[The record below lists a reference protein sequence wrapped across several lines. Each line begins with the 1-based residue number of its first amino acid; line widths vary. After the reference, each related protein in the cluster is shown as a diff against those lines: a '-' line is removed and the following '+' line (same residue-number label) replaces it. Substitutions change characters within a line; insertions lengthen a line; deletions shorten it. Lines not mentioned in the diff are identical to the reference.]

1 MVNDQEDLTRKITHE
16 DYGKAEMGLSKMA
29 TIIEKRIY
37 EVPKDL
43 TVLEIKKAKIFTYAT
58 DNFIKGIDPT
68 KLLAPIAGGCSLIM
82 VIIFLTS
89 LDEDLNWYWISI
101 FILCIISTIFFAVF
115 HFTKPKKERILNR
128 KDGLV
133 TIEGAYYQPNIT
145 MPFDKALFCFVTGG
159 DDAGGFHL
167 HMIRPKNY
175 TYSIFGAGFTMYNDM
190 SFFTWYMDKNRPL
203 PPGSAFDPYREDDFE
218 RRKAAGFPKPLY
230 PSSVPTPEATP
241 EQQAERAKYWNEE
254 LFIDE
259 EDGKEKMRITYF
271 E

>member
-1 MVNDQEDLTRKITHE
+1 MVSKEDDLTRKITHK
-16 DYGKAEMGLSKMA
+16 DYGKAELGLSKMA

-43 TVLEIKKAKIFTYAT
+43 KIERV
-58 DNFIKGIDPT
+58 IKGSNFTFASQFFLKKTDASNVLPT
-68 KLLAPIAGGCSLIM
+68 TIGGVSFIVVIA
-82 VIIFLTS
+82 FLTS
-89 LDEDLNWYWISI
+89 LGQKFNWFEI
-101 FILCIISTIFFAVF
+101 FIFISCVISTIYFTIYY
-115 HFTKPKKERILNR
+115 FTKPKKEQILNR
-128 KDGLV
+128 RDGLI
-133 TIEGAYYQPNIT
+133 TIEGAHYQPNIT

-159 DDAGGFHL
+159 DDAGNFRL
-167 HMIRPKNY
+167 HIIRPKNY
-175 TYSIFGAGFTMYNDM
+175 SYAMFIAGFTMYNDM